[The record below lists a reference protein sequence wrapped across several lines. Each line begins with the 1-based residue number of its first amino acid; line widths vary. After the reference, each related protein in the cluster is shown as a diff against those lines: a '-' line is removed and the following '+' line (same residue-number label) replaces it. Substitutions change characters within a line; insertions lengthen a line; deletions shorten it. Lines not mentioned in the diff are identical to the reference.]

1 MGYHM
6 RYINKNDLLVIAKNM
21 GLLMIG
27 IGLMCLVPI
36 AVDLIYLEFNALCF
50 LIPSLTSVFLGLIC
64 IKVLN
69 KYAINKMRLK
79 HAMIVSSLSWLWAGI
94 VGGIIF
100 QLVTGLNIIDGIF
113 ESMSALTGSGITIYP
128 DVEALPYSI
137 LFFRGFQQWIGG
149 LGIIVM
155 IISVL
160 ARPGNISLKL
170 YQSEARDDYIK
181 PSTKATIKQFLKI
194 YLIYTAAG
202 IILYVLAGMPIF
214 DSVCNTFSIIST
226 GGMSVKNANIG
237 FYNNDV
243 IYFITIILM
252 ILGATSFVVHYKIIK
267 TRGKSLIHDLQ
278 FKVMISL
285 IAVSALLIYF
295 VSQIVP
301 MDILFVVVSAI
312 TTTGASIESSVVMGS
327 WPSFAIF
334 IIIVL
339 MLIGG
344 STGSTVGALKLMRV
358 VMFFKGIYK
367 NLREILSPEGS
378 VIVVKVSNRVLTDDM
393 AAQSGNYIAVYFI
406 CILITWALLCLY
418 GHNPFDSLFFT
429 ISMQGN
435 VGLEIGQ
442 MSQTLELPL
451 KVIGI
456 FNMWTGRLE
465 IYPILI
471 TLRAFFEIFKR

>member
-1 MGYHM
+1 M

-267 TRGKSLIHDLQ
+267 THGKSLIHDLQ

-378 VIVVKVSNRVLTDDM
+378 VIAVKVSNRVLTDDM